1 MAKMAKEMDMTKI
14 WVHDVPK
21 EIREKKPLAIKLMET
36 EGKQMGVLQLS
47 PELQN
52 DRDILDIVKKKAPFI
67 LKLVPS
73 ELAQEM
79 ALEMLLTKN
88 EGGDI

>member
-1 MAKMAKEMDMTKI
+1 MAKEIDMTEV

-21 EIREKKPLAIKLMET
+21 EIREKKSLAIKLMET

-52 DRDILDIVKKKAPFI
+52 DRDILNIVKKKAPFI
-67 LKLVPS
+67 LKLIPS

-79 ALEMLLTKN
+79 TLEMLLNKK

>member
-1 MAKMAKEMDMTKI
+1 MAKATKEIDMTKV
-14 WVHDVPK
+14 WVHNVPK
-21 EIREKKPLAIKLMET
+21 EIKEKKSLAIKLMET

-52 DRDILDIVKKKAPFI
+52 DKDILDIVKKKAPFI

-73 ELAQEM
+73 DLAQEM
-79 ALEMLLTKN
+79 ALEILLNK
-88 EGGDI
+88 GGDI

>member
-1 MAKMAKEMDMTKI
+1 MAKKAKEIDMTKI

-21 EIREKKPLAIKLMET
+21 EIREKKSLAINLMKT

-52 DRDILDIVKKKAPFI
+52 DKDILYIVKERAPFI

-79 ALEMLLTKN
+79 ALEILLNK
-88 EGGDI
+88 GGDI

>member
-1 MAKMAKEMDMTKI
+1 MAKKIDMTEV

-21 EIREKKPLAIKLMET
+21 EIREKKSLAIKLMET

-52 DRDILDIVKKKAPFI
+52 DRDILNIVKKKAPFI
-67 LKLVPS
+67 LKLIPS

-79 ALEMLLTKN
+79 TLEMLLNKK